1 MLRVVAVL
9 RLAGALLAARRVVVL
24 LPQVATVPRVVAEA
38 VGEEVAA
45 VDEGRRHQLYST
57 E

>member
-38 VGEEVAA
+38 VGAEVAA